1 MPAKQFFGLI
11 ISAILIYVILST
23 VNIENLKRIVA
34 DFGATYFILFS
45 LVYLAT
51 FFFRALRWQTITAPI
66 ARIRPADSLKILFV
80 SYSVNV
86 LIPARLGEL
95 VRAYLLGKK
104 AKIGLT
110 AALTTILMDRL
121 LDGLVMIAL
130 LLIAEPLSESEL
142 PHIHEV
148 LEVIGVLLAVILAFI
163 LIPTKRL
170 VMLRRPMKAF
180 PSNWRDK
187 VTGVIR
193 DLRLSGQALLTFPS
207 NVVILSSSF
216 IAWLIEAFFFYLI
229 IWRVGI
235 DINFPAA
242 IIVLLILN
250 IGLLVPATPGY
261 LGTYEAFV
269 IVALMSFGAG
279 ETEATAVALIAHVIQ
294 YVSVV
299 ISGLIS
305 LKSLGINYRELFK
318 FKVRG
323 RQW

>member
-11 ISAILIYVILST
+11 ISAILLYLILST
-23 VNIENLKRIVA
+23 VNIENLKRIIA

-51 FFFRALRWQTITAPI
+51 FFFRAIRWQAIAAPI
-66 ARIRPADSLKILFV
+66 ARISPADSVKILFV
-80 SYSVNV
+80 SYSINF
-86 LIPARLGEL
+86 LTPARLGEL
-95 VRAYLLGKK
+95 IRAYLLGKK
-104 AKIGLT
+104 AKIGFT

-142 PHIHEV
+142 PHIHEI
-148 LEVIGVLLAVILAFI
+148 LEVMGVLLVVILAFI

-170 VMLRRPMKAF
+170 VRLRRPIKAF

-187 VTGVIR
+187 ITGVMS

-207 NVVILSSSF
+207 NIVILSSSF
-216 IAWLIEAFFFYLI
+216 IAWLIEAVFFYLI

-235 DINFPAA
+235 DVNFPAA
-242 IIVLLILN
+242 VIVLLILN

-269 IVALMSFGAG
+269 IIALMSFGAE
-279 ETEATAVALIAHVIQ
+279 ETEAAAVALIAHVIQ
-294 YVSVV
+294 YVAVV

-305 LKSLGINYRELFK
+305 LKFLRINYKELMR

-323 RQW
+323 KQW